1 MNVLPIDI
9 PLLYT
14 FNLQEENLSE
24 EEILQLIET
33 LLESNK
39 SLLNQGSRF
48 RMNLTKIGSS
58 ILNMED
64 KELRG
69 LPLKA
74 PPLPQLLPP
83 EEQQLGLQL
92 PQQLQQKK
100 YLS

>member
-1 MNVLPIDI
+1 
-9 PLLYT
+9 
-14 FNLQEENLSE
+14 
-24 EEILQLIET
+24 
-33 LLESNK
+33 
-39 SLLNQGSRF
+39 
-48 RMNLTKIGSS
+48 MNLTKIGSS